1 MYALRD
7 DIPPTLFA
15 PGCSSVEL
23 RFSSLREL
31 VPGIC
36 LASSAFAAGPGGGE
50 MPKVNLVLRELI
62 GNAIE
67 HGNRNDPRRGVV
79 CRVTR
84 ISPQSVEL
92 SVTDEGQGFTAE
104 DVDLQILD
112 SPADSSRGG
121 LRLVNALSDSLR
133 FELGGRRTVC
143 QVSWTSDEHNPTH
156 FQSPSSKPTGKE

>member
-7 DIPPTLFA
+7 EIPTHPST
-15 PGCSSVEL
+15 PGCSSIEL

-50 MPKVNLVLRELI
+50 MPKVNLVLRELL

-67 HGNRNDPRRGVV
+67 HGNHNDPRRSVV

-92 SVTDEGQGFTAE
+92 SVTDEGLGFTAD
-104 DVDLQILD
+104 DVDLQFLD
-112 SPADSSRGG
+112 SPSDSSRGG

-143 QVSWTSDEHNPTH
+143 QVSWNTDEQGPAHLQTTST
-156 FQSPSSKPTGKE
+156 KPTGKE

>member
-7 DIPPTLFA
+7 DIPPHPA
-15 PGCSSVEL
+15 MPGCSAIEL

-36 LASSAFAAGPGGGE
+36 LASSTFAAGPGGGE
-50 MPKVNLVLRELI
+50 MPKVNLVLRELL

-84 ISPQSVEL
+84 LSPHSVEL
-92 SVTDEGQGFTAE
+92 SVTDEGLGFTAD
-104 DVDLQILD
+104 DVDLQFLD
-112 SPADSSRGG
+112 SPVDSSRGG

-143 QVSWTSDEHNPTH
+143 QVSWNLDEHNPSH
-156 FQSPSSKPTGKE
+156 FQPPSSKPTGKE

>member
-7 DIPPTLFA
+7 EIPTYPST
-15 PGCSSVEL
+15 PGCSSIEL

-50 MPKVNLVLRELI
+50 MPKVNLVLRELL

-67 HGNRNDPRRGVV
+67 HGNHNDPRRSVV

-84 ISPQSVEL
+84 LSPQSVEL
-92 SVTDEGQGFTAE
+92 SVTDEGLGFTAD
-104 DVDLQILD
+104 DVDLQFLD
-112 SPADSSRGG
+112 SPSDSSRGG

-143 QVSWTSDEHNPTH
+143 QVSWNTEEQGPAHLQTTST
-156 FQSPSSKPTGKE
+156 KPTGKE

>member
-15 PGCSSVEL
+15 PGCSSIEL

-112 SPADSSRGG
+112 SPSDSSRGG

-143 QVSWTSDEHNPTH
+143 QVSWNSDDHSPTH
-156 FQSPSSKPTGKE
+156 LQAPSSKPTGKE

>member
-84 ISPQSVEL
+84 LSPQSVEL
-92 SVTDEGQGFTAE
+92 SVTDEGQGFTAD
-104 DVDLQILD
+104 DVDLRVLD
-112 SPADSSRGG
+112 CPSDSSRGG

-143 QVSWTSDEHNPTH
+143 QVSWDSDEHSPTQI
-156 FQSPSSKPTGKE
+156 QSPSSKPTGKE

>member
-7 DIPPTLFA
+7 DISPANTA
-15 PGCSSVEL
+15 PGCSSIEL

-36 LASSAFAAGPGGGE
+36 LASATFAAGPGGGE
-50 MPKVNLVLRELI
+50 MPKVTLVLRELL

-67 HGNRNDPRRGVV
+67 HGNHNDPRRGVV

-84 ISPQSVEL
+84 TGPQSVEL
-92 SVTDEGQGFTAE
+92 SVTDEGSGFTA
-104 DVDLQILD
+104 DAVDLQFLD
-112 SPADSSRGG
+112 APVDSGRGG

-133 FELGGRRTVC
+133 FELGGRRVVC
-143 QVSWTSDEHNPTH
+143 QVSWNLEERSPDY
-156 FQSPSSKPTGKE
+156 FQLPSNDNAGKE